1 MVLPIAERAF
11 GGEDQWTTA
20 NLEWLA
26 DVYRDTG
33 RYAEAEQLFQQVR
46 ATIKEKTL
54 GPEDPSFA
62 NTLHNLA
69 GVYLETGRYAKAE
82 QLFQQ
87 VLAIEEKTLGPEHPS
102 FATTVDLPWG
112 LQWVGQGYQCLV
124 P

>member
-11 GGEDQWTTA
+11 GGEDQWITA
-20 NLEWLA
+20 NLAWLA
-26 DVYRDTG
+26 GVYRDTG

-46 ATIKEKTL
+46 AIEEKTL
-54 GPEDPSFA
+54 GPEHPSFA
-62 NTLHNLA
+62 TTLCNLA
-69 GVYLETGRYAKAE
+69 GVYSDTGRYAEAE